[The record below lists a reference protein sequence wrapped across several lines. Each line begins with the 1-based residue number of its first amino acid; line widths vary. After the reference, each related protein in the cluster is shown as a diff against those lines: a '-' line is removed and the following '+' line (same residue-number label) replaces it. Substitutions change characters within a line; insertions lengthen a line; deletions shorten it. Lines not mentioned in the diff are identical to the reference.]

1 MALPKDTLSRDEQV
15 VLELRTHIK
24 AIAVPIIVLLLSL
37 AVAGIAGVWLPAEW
51 RPWSIYALL
60 GLLLVILLVFVL
72 WPILIW
78 RSATYT
84 ITNRRIITRRGV
96 LNKLGHDLPLR
107 SVNNV
112 TYERSITD
120 RMLGCGTLILETA
133 AEEPLKLPDVPGVE
147 RVNRTIADLLF
158 DGTPDPEQ

>member
-37 AVAGIAGVWLPAEW
+37 AGAGIASVWLPAEW
-51 RPWSIYALL
+51 RPWSTYVLL
-60 GLLLVILLVFVL
+60 GLLLIVLLMFVL
-72 WPILIW
+72 WPILEW

-120 RMLGCGTLILETA
+120 RMLGCGTLVLETA
-133 AEEPLKLPDVPGVE
+133 ADEPLKLPDVPGVE
-147 RVNRTIADLLF
+147 RVNRNIADLLF
-158 DGTPDPEQ
+158 DGTPEPE